1 MKDTIFYPNLTLNV
15 KGILR
20 EFTKPVVM
28 GILNTT
34 PDSFYAQSRIA
45 SVDDVLQKATEM
57 IADGA
62 EILDIGGYS
71 SRPGATEISVE
82 EELGRTTDVIQAV
95 KTAFP
100 EILIS
105 IDTFRSEVSLAAVL
119 AGADIINDISGGMA
133 DPKIFEVA
141 GKYECPYILMH
152 MRGTPQ
158 TMMHQTDYTNLMEE
172 VEIYFRNQLQKAKG
186 FGIKEV
192 ILDLGFG
199 FSKNSDQNYLLLKN
213 LAQFHSLNCPIL
225 VGISRKS
232 MIYKPLS
239 LTAED
244 SLNGTTVLNTVAL
257 LNGAQI
263 LRVHDVKP
271 AVEAV
276 KLVGLLNGVS
286 C

>member
-1 MKDTIFYPNLTLNV
+1 
-15 KGILR
+15 
-20 EFTKPVVM
+20 M

-71 SRPGATEISVE
+71 SRPGATAISVE
-82 EELGRTTDVIQAV
+82 EELGRTTEVIRAV

-105 IDTFRSEVSLAAVL
+105 IDTFRSEVALAAVL

-141 GKYECPYILMH
+141 GKYKCPYILMH

-276 KLVGLLNGVS
+276 KLVGFLNGVS
-286 C
+286 G

>member
-1 MKDTIFYPNLTLNV
+1 
-15 KGILR
+15 
-20 EFTKPVVM
+20 
-28 GILNTT
+28 
-34 PDSFYAQSRIA
+34 
-45 SVDDVLQKATEM
+45 
-57 IADGA
+57 
-62 EILDIGGYS
+62 
-71 SRPGATEISVE
+71 
-82 EELGRTTDVIQAV
+82 
-95 KTAFP
+95 
-100 EILIS
+100 
-105 IDTFRSEVSLAAVL
+105 
-119 AGADIINDISGGMA
+119 MA

-213 LAQFHSLNCPIL
+213 LGQFHSLNCPIL

-276 KLVGLLNGVS
+276 KLVGFLNGVS
-286 C
+286 G

>member
-1 MKDTIFYPNLTLNV
+1 VKDTIFYPNLTLNV

-34 PDSFYAQSRIA
+34 PDSFYEQSRVT
-45 SVDDVLQKATEM
+45 SSDEVLKKAAVM
-57 IADGA
+57 IEEGA

-71 SRPGATEISVE
+71 SRPGAMEIPVE
-82 EELGRTTDVIQAV
+82 EELRRTTEVIRAV
-95 KTAFP
+95 KIAFP

-105 IDTFRSEVSLAAVL
+105 IDTFRSEVAAAAVL

-133 DPKIFEVA
+133 DPKILEVA
-141 GKYECPYILMH
+141 GQFQCPYILMH

-158 TMMHQTDYTNLMEE
+158 TMMHETNYANLLED
-172 VEIYFRNQLQKAKG
+172 VEIYFRNQVEKAKG

-199 FSKNSDQNYLLLKN
+199 FSKTTDQNYLLLKN
-213 LAQFHSLNCPIL
+213 LEYFQSLNCPIL

-232 MIYKPLS
+232 LIYKS
-239 LTAED
+239 LNQTAED
-244 SLNGTTVLNTVAL
+244 SLNGTTVLNTIAL

-263 LRVHDVKP
+263 LRVHDVKA

-276 KLVGLLNGVS
+276 KLVGLLKGVPL
-286 C
+286 